1 MVKAGSWG
9 HTVLYVQYKR
19 LCCTQGD
26 CSLNEELYK
35 EEQLEERKKDGQS
48 KLPNLTVGG
57 TDTSCYFQLLNQ
69 IGILFLKTI
78 RNYFKSFSPGTRR
91 FSVLISFMAHGFRG
105 IRGHRIQS
113 AHEQVAVSSLKS
125 KEDVIFPMRRRIT
138 LRTWC
143 PKGNFWS
150 VQRARS
156 LTDQGFIWYLAKAK
170 GTTKGLT
177 NW

>member
-1 MVKAGSWG
+1 MKAGSWE

-19 LCCTQGD
+19 LYCTQGD

-48 KLPNLTVGG
+48 KLPNFSVGG

-69 IGILFLKTI
+69 IDILYLKTI
-78 RNYFKSFSPGTRR
+78 RNYCKSFSPGTRR
-91 FSVLISFMAHGFRG
+91 FSVSISFMALGFRG

-125 KEDVIFPMRRRIT
+125 KEGVFFPMCRRIT
-138 LRTWC
+138 FGTWC

-150 VQRARS
+150 AQRAKS
-156 LTDQGFIWYLAKAK
+156 LTDQGFIWNLAKAK
-170 GTTKGLT
+170 STTKGLT